1 MADGVTSVDKRPP
14 WRPTAYKPEHCETV
28 IELGRMGYSRARMAA
43 HIGVAKQTLDNWAAA
58 NPDFLAAY
66 THAKTLAQAHWE
78 QRGYSGLDDRNFNSP
93 LYLGTMKSMFRD
105 DYMDRSVNEIV
116 GKDGEAIEVKELGSD
131 ARAVAFMLGRAVGR
145 AEKAK
150 AEKSDS

>member
-1 MADGVTSVDKRPP
+1 MADGTAIVEKRKP
-14 WRPTAYKPEHCETV
+14 WRPSDYKPEHCETV

-43 HIGVAKQTLDNWAAA
+43 HIGCAKQTLDNWAAA
-58 NPDFLAAY
+58 NTDFLAAY

-105 DYMDRSVNEIV
+105 DYMDRSVQEIV
-116 GKDGEAIEVKELGSD
+116 GKDGEAIEIKDNSTD
-131 ARAVAFMLGRAVGR
+131 ARRVAFMLGRAVGR
-145 AEKAK
+145 QEKAS
-150 AEKSDS
+150 AAKSDS